1 MPVEILTSYGPLS
14 FGVVVTLVLW
24 KVVVTP
30 SLSVLKSVVD
40 GLKDVQET
48 QKVILNTLV
57 ELRDGHEKWYE
68 KERKEALC
76 RTEKRSA

>member
-1 MPVEILTSYGPLS
+1 MPLEILTAYGPLS
-14 FGVVVTLVLW
+14 FGVIVTLVLW

-48 QKVILNTLV
+48 QRVILNTLI
-57 ELRDGHEKWYE
+57 ELKDGHEKWHTKDRE
-68 KERKEALC
+68 EMKC
-76 RTEKRSA
+76 RTDKKSA

>member
-57 ELRDGHEKWYE
+57 ELQR
-68 KERKEALC
+68 
-76 RTEKRSA
+76 